1 MSAALQVTRIGLQLS
16 IGGILLASAIGKS
29 LDVPGFIEVLKTYR
43 AFPDALLAPLAYGI
57 IVVEATLGVWVL
69 SGRRLRGS
77 ALAAGIVNLGY
88 ALWMTLSLVRGLEL
102 TNCGCFG
109 VFLPQP
115 LRWYSPL
122 EDLVLVAGS
131 VWLWRI
137 AATPP
142 AARDNQQ

>member
-1 MSAALQVTRIGLQLS
+1 MASCVTRVGLQLF

-29 LDVPGFIEVLKTYR
+29 LDVPGFMEVLKTYR
-43 AFPDALLAPLAYGI
+43 AFPGPLLAPLAYGV

-69 SGRRLRGS
+69 SGWRLRDS
-77 ALAAGIVNLGY
+77 APAAGIVNLGY
-88 ALWMTLSLVRGLEL
+88 ALWMTLSLARGLEL

-109 VFLPQP
+109 VFFPQP

-137 AATPP
+137 VAATP
-142 AARDNQQ
+142 AARENQK